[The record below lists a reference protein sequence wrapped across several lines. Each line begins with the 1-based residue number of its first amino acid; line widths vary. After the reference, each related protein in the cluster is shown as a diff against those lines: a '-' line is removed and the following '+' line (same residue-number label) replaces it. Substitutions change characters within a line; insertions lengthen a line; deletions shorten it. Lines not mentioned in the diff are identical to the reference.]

1 MSSYFS
7 TSFFEYTP
15 QRLAVKLN
23 SAGER
28 SLRSGHP
35 WIFSDSIIKV
45 NKEGQAGDL
54 AIIFSYTRNEVI
66 GIGLYDPDSPIR
78 IKIVHHNGPATI
90 NEAFFADKIA
100 RAYSLRTELL
110 ATKTNSYRLL
120 FGEND
125 GFPSLIADVYAS
137 TLVVKLYSAIWF
149 PYVKVI
155 LNHLINISGV
165 DTVVMRLSRKLQN
178 YPDIFFKDGM
188 IIYGELQSE
197 EIHFKEHGVNFKAN
211 VVKGHKTGYFLD
223 HRHNRKR
230 VGELSKGK
238 KVLDVFSYAGGFSVH
253 ALAHGAKEVTS
264 IDISSQALEI
274 AKENVQLN
282 SFSGVHKTIVGDAF
296 EILQD
301 LVTSGKQ
308 YDIVVIDPP
317 SFAKSK
323 KEIPVASKK
332 YRQLAQFGAKLT
344 VKGGMLVLASC
355 SSRITTDSFFEI
367 NAKAIKDLQVKYDLT
382 LKTTHDCDHPVT
394 FKEGSYLKCGYY
406 KII

>member
-7 TSFFEYTP
+7 TSFLEYTP

-28 SLRSGHP
+28 NLRSGHP
-35 WIFSDSIIKV
+35 WIFSDSIIKI

-178 YPDIFFKDGM
+178 HPDISFKDGM
-188 IIYGELQSE
+188 VIYGELQSE

-274 AKENVQLN
+274 AKENARLN
-282 SFSGVHKTIVGDAF
+282 SFTGVHKTLVGDAF

-301 LVTSGKQ
+301 LVSSGKQ
-308 YDIVVIDPP
+308 YEIVVIDPP
-317 SFAKSK
+317 SFAKSQ
-323 KEIPVASKK
+323 KEIPVARKK